1 MDGLQVKLFSTL
13 GQAMKVT
20 PNERILSIDIRQ
32 GGKYSTGM
40 PRKLEPGMST
50 SDQLSTNKL
59 MCDK

>member
-1 MDGLQVKLFSTL
+1 MDGPQLFSNL
-13 GQAMKVT
+13 GQAIKVT
-20 PNERILSIDIRQ
+20 TNERILSTDIRQ
-32 GGKYSTGM
+32 GGEYSTGM